1 MRSLLITL
9 VLMLL
14 PLHLVWASASECRDQ
29 HIVPTPIAFPNAAP
43 AVGFSEMATLSDFAG
58 SSAIDLTAI
67 SAMASRFD
75 DWEFFD
81 DDLPDIAEQLSALD
95 LRDVRIDKLSCSLP
109 VEKTAAAAGAL
120 DPHEFDLPNHA
131 MVHHLA
137 STQSAFSSFSS
148 SLISAPVFRTYRP
161 PMTTL

>member
-1 MRSLLITL
+1 MRSLFTIL

-14 PLHLVWASASECRDQ
+14 PLHLVWASASDCRDKQ
-29 HIVPTPIAFPNAAP
+29 VHATPISYPNAAP
-43 AVGFSEMATLSDFAG
+43 AVGFSEMATLSDFA
-58 SSAIDLTAI
+58 STSAIDLTAVV
-67 SAMASRFD
+67 AMASRFD

-109 VEKTAAAAGAL
+109 AEKTAAAAGAL
-120 DPHEFDLPNHA
+120 DPHEFDLPNHGI
-131 MVHHLA
+131 VHPPV
-137 STQSAFSSFSS
+137 SSQDAFIAIQPT
-148 SLISAPVFRTYRP
+148 LISAPVSRTFRP